1 MFINKEHEE
10 RYKSLKKKCKC
21 NHSEFNSLMY
31 VISGDEQL
39 YSKANKIYN
48 FKENKLNLSF
58 NDEGEPK
65 LSDLYLSS
73 SAKALLNLGIQ
84 MYNGGSS
91 QNVFDTFCFL
101 DEDNSRLAINCIRM
115 RFNIK

>member
-10 RYKSLKKKCKC
+10 KYKNLKKKCKC
-21 NHSEFNSLMY
+21 NHSELNSLMY
-31 VISGDEQL
+31 IISGDEQL
-39 YSKANKIYN
+39 YSKASKIYN
-48 FKENKLNLSF
+48 FRENKLNLSF
-58 NDEGEPK
+58 NDKGEPK
-65 LSDLYLSS
+65 LSSLYLSS

-84 MYNGGSS
+84 MYNRGSS

-101 DEDNSRLAINCIRM
+101 DEDNSRLAINCIKM

>member
-10 RYKSLKKKCKC
+10 RYKKLKNKCKC
-21 NHSEFNSLMY
+21 NHLEFNSLMY
-31 VISGDEQL
+31 IVSGVEQL
-39 YSKANKIYN
+39 YNKAESIYN
-48 FKENKLNLSF
+48 FKENKLNLSL

-73 SAKALLNLGIQ
+73 SATALLNLGIQ
-84 MYNGGSS
+84 MYNGGNS

-101 DEDNSRLAINCIRM
+101 DEDNSLLAINCIKM